1 MFIGIFILIYL
12 FVLTTFFFKTQST
25 FRLSLLAAGSTIELV
40 DKIMDGEIRNGF
52 ALIRLF
58 LEVKGFVTSYYVY

>member
-1 MFIGIFILIYL
+1 
-12 FVLTTFFFKTQST
+12 
-25 FRLSLLAAGSTIELV
+25 LAAGSTIELV

-58 LEVKGFVTSYYVY
+58 LKFKGFVTSYYVY